1 MVSGT
6 LIYVTMS
13 NVMTNPGRPRKTETD
28 ARIIQAASELVV
40 EYGYS
45 QVTVDQV
52 VERAGTN
59 KPAFYRRFR
68 RLADVVPHALLALDH
83 VLDDIDTE
91 SLVQDLAEFQ
101 RRQRL
106 LFSAPLITRGLP
118 GWLAEVS
125 STPNHAAPFIEQFQ
139 APRREALRSI
149 LQRATNR
156 GEIKLPRDV
165 EWVTDLLTAPL
176 MMRAIIPGLPRIDGQ
191 LLRQS
196 VHAALDALQYQGHR
210 QALFQ
215 PNPVDRKS
223 P

>member
-1 MVSGT
+1 
-6 LIYVTMS
+6 
-13 NVMTNPGRPRKTETD
+13 MTIPGRPRKTETD
-28 ARIIQAASELVV
+28 DRIIQSTSELVV
-40 EYGYS
+40 EHGYS
-45 QVTVDQV
+45 QVTVGQI

-83 VLDDIDTE
+83 DLDDIDTG
-91 SLVQDLAEFQ
+91 SLVKDLAEFQ

-125 STPNHAAPFIEQFQ
+125 STPEHAMPFIEQFQ
-139 APRREALRSI
+139 TPRREALRSI
-149 LQRATNR
+149 LQQATNR
-156 GEIKLPRDV
+156 GEIKLPSDV

-176 MMRAIIPGLPRIDGQ
+176 MMRTIIPGLPHIDDR
-191 LLRQS
+191 LLGQS
-196 VHAALDALQYQGHR
+196 VHAALDALRYRGHR
-210 QALFQ
+210 HALSQ
-215 PNPVDRKS
+215 SNSVDRKS

>member
-1 MVSGT
+1 
-6 LIYVTMS
+6 
-13 NVMTNPGRPRKTETD
+13 MTNLGRPRRTETD
-28 ARIIQAASELVV
+28 DRIIQAASELVV
-40 EYGYS
+40 EHGYS

-68 RLADVVPHALLALDH
+68 RLADVVPRALQALDH
-83 VLDDIDTE
+83 DLDDIDTE
-91 SLVQDLAEFQ
+91 SLVKDLAEFQ

-125 STPNHAAPFIEQFQ
+125 STPDHAMPFIEQFQ
-139 APRREALRSI
+139 APRREALQSI

-156 GEIKLPRDV
+156 GEIKLPRDAD
-165 EWVTDLLTAPL
+165 WVTDLLTAPL
-176 MMRAIIPGLPRIDGQ
+176 MMRAIIPGLPGIDDR
-191 LLRQS
+191 LIRQS
-196 VHAALDALQYQGHR
+196 VHAALDAVQYRGDRH
-210 QALFQ
+210 ALSL
-215 PNPVDRKS
+215 PNSVDRKS